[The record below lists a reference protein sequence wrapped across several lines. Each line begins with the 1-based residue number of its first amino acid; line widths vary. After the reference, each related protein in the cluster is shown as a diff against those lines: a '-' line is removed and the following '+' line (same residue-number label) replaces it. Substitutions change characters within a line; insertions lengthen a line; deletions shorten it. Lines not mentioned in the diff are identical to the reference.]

1 MSGRLYTDGTVYAAI
16 AAALFGAS
24 TPLAKLL
31 IGDIDPVLL
40 AALLYLGSGA
50 GIFLLLRIR
59 RISEP
64 AAREVRLEPRDYPWL
79 VGAVLARGVIA
90 PISLFFGLLLV
101 RERHIHRHLHE
112 RMVHMHRHRHD
123 EHHAHLHAGE
133 DIDEHV
139 H

>member
-1 MSGRLYTDGTVYAAI
+1 MSGRLYTDGTVYVAI

-50 GIFLLLRIR
+50 GIFLLRRIR

-64 AAREVRLEPRDYPWL
+64 TAREARLEPRDYPWL

-90 PISLFFGLLLV
+90 PISLFFGLFS
-101 RERHIHRHLHE
+101 
-112 RMVHMHRHRHD
+112 
-123 EHHAHLHAGE
+123 
-133 DIDEHV
+133 
-139 H
+139 

>member
-64 AAREVRLEPRDYPWL
+64 AAREARLEPRDYPWL

-90 PISLFFGLLLV
+90 PISLFFGLFS
-101 RERHIHRHLHE
+101 
-112 RMVHMHRHRHD
+112 
-123 EHHAHLHAGE
+123 
-133 DIDEHV
+133 
-139 H
+139 